1 MLRLAIVAALG
12 LLTTW
17 LLLIALLAAW
27 RPLGLDLGE
36 AKRFVPD
43 LVRLIRSLSNDAS
56 TGRGVRWRLI
66 LLLAYLA
73 SPVDLV
79 PDFIPV
85 LGYADDVILV
95 AIALRSVVRHAGPD
109 VLVQHWNGSLSGLAI
124 VKRLAG
130 LGST

>member
-85 LGYADDVILV
+85 LGYGDDVILV
-95 AIALRSVVRHAGPD
+95 AIALRSVVRHAGSN
-109 VLVQHWNGSLSGLAI
+109 VLVEHWSGSPHGLAI

-130 LGST
+130 LG